1 MKDSLIFFFN
11 RDLDKLKKELKLY
24 DVEDNIWKI
33 SGNIS
38 NSAGNLALHIIGNL
52 NHYIGSEMGN
62 TGYIRNRAAEF
73 SLKGVSRDEILN
85 QIEETKQTISNA
97 LLKFHE
103 DWFSRKYPL
112 EEFGYPMTYEYFMVH
127 LASHLNYHLGQ
138 VNYHRRLIESPKLG

>member
-38 NSAGNLALHIIGNL
+38 NSAGNLAFHIIGNL

-97 LLKFHE
+97 LLKFPE

-127 LASHLNYHLGQ
+127 LVSHLNYHLGQ
-138 VNYHRRLIESPKLG
+138 VNYHRRLIESPRLG

>member
-11 RDLDKLKKELKLY
+11 RDLDKLKQELKSY
-24 DVEDNIWKI
+24 HAEDNIWKT

-52 NHYIGSEMGN
+52 NHYIGSEMGS
-62 TGYIRNRAAEF
+62 TGYIRNREAEF

-85 QIEETKQTISNA
+85 QIEETKKTISNA
-97 LLKFHE
+97 LLKFPE

-127 LASHLNYHLGQ
+127 LVSHLNYHLGQ
-138 VNYHRRLIESPKLG
+138 VNYHRRLIESPMMG

>member
-97 LLKFHE
+97 LLKFPE

-127 LASHLNYHLGQ
+127 LVSHLNYHLGQ
-138 VNYHRRLIESPKLG
+138 VNYHRRLIENPRLG

>member
-97 LLKFHE
+97 CSNFPKIGF
-103 DWFSRKYPL
+103 L
-112 EEFGYPMTYEYFMVH
+112 ENTHWKNLDTP
-127 LASHLNYHLGQ
+127 
-138 VNYHRRLIESPKLG
+138 

>member
-97 LLKFHE
+97 LLKFPE

-127 LASHLNYHLGQ
+127 LVSHLNYHLGQ
-138 VNYHRRLIESPKLG
+138 VNYHRRLIESPRLG